1 MKSLLLGEKSDFYLD
16 KSLYISMSRAGI
28 MHVVA
33 ISGMH
38 ISFLAGCIQ
47 LLFGRSKKSAVASI
61 VLIWLFVILA
71 GFPFSA
77 IRAAI
82 MQTIC
87 LLAPILKREND
98 TGRSLLLSFIIIE
111 LIWPKAVLDVGFQLS
126 FGAMAGIMLFATPI
140 YERIHA
146 ENRILQYFAGIL
158 SSSLA
163 CMVFTVPLT
172 AWHFSSIQILSPITN
187 IFVLFAVSLC
197 FCGGWFSLIPGI
209 GKLIAV
215 PVSFVAK
222 YILFVAKCIS
232 AIPFSC
238 IYTKETVALFWILLV
253 YLLVVISIVFHGRW
267 FVPLIGSIVSLAL
280 MLGISKLSYENYQGV
295 FSVIDVG
302 QGQSIAVMN
311 RDQTVLV
318 DCGGDYSAGM
328 NVGEY
333 LLSCGRNS
341 VDLLVFTHLHADHM
355 NGLDSLYQYVNI
367 QEIVIPAYGD
377 NNPDY
382 LRLIETLANEHGTL
396 ISYLKSDS
404 YANIGEIHVEMYS
417 PEEGESENEACA
429 ITLVSVGDYSM
440 LVTGDSSSSRE
451 ENMIDTLQPKDLDL
465 LIVGHHGSR
474 SSSSL
479 QFLQSVNADIAVIST
494 GENRY
499 GHPTQETLDRL
510 EENDYRIYRTDL
522 NGTVEIKLS

>member
-16 KSLYISMSRAGI
+16 KSLYITMSRAGI

-47 LLFGRSKKSAVASI
+47 LLFGRNKKSSLVSI
-61 VLIWLFVILA
+61 VLIWLFVVLA

-87 LLAPILKREND
+87 LLAPVFKREND
-98 TGRSLLLSFIIIE
+98 SGRSLLLSFIIIE
-111 LIWPKAVLDVGFQLS
+111 LIWPKAVLDIGFQLS
-126 FGAMAGIMLFATPI
+126 FGAMAGIMLFASPI
-140 YERIHA
+140 YDKIHA
-146 ENRILQYFAGIL
+146 KNRILQYFAGIL

-172 AWHFSSIQILSPITN
+172 AWHFSSVQILSPITN

-197 FCGGWFSLIPGI
+197 FCGGWFSLIPVI
-209 GKLIAV
+209 GKWLAV

-222 YILFVAKCIS
+222 YILCVAKCIS

-238 IYTKETVALFWILLV
+238 IYTKCTFALLWVLLV
-253 YLLVVISIVFHGRW
+253 YLLVAVSRFCHIRW
-267 FVPLIGSIVSLAL
+267 YVPLIGSLVSLAV
-280 MLGISKLSYENYQGV
+280 MLGASKFSYENYRGV

-302 QGQSIAVMN
+302 QGQSLAVMN
-311 RDQTVLV
+311 GQETVLV
-318 DCGGDYSAGM
+318 DCGGDNTAGM
-328 NVGEY
+328 NTGEY
-333 LLSCGRNS
+333 LLSCGRYS
-341 VDLLVFTHLHADHM
+341 VDLLLFTHLHADHM
-355 NGLDSLYQYVNI
+355 NGLEALYQYVDI
-367 QEIVIPAYGD
+367 HEIVVPAYGD

-382 LRLIETLANEHGTL
+382 LKKIEKSAREHGTL
-396 ISYLKSDS
+396 ITYLQTDS
-404 YANIGEIHVEMYS
+404 YADIGEIHIEMYS
-417 PEEGESENEACA
+417 PEEGENENEACVIA
-429 ITLVSVGDYSM
+429 LVSIEDYSM
-440 LVTGDSSSSRE
+440 LVTGDSPSDRE
-451 ENMIDTLQPKDLDL
+451 EQFIDALHLKDFDL

-474 SSSSL
+474 NSSSAD
-479 QFLQSVNADIAVIST
+479 FLESVDADIAVIST
-494 GENRY
+494 GVNRY
-499 GHPTQETLDRL
+499 GHPTQETLNRL
-510 EENDYRIYRTDL
+510 EDSNYRIYRTDL